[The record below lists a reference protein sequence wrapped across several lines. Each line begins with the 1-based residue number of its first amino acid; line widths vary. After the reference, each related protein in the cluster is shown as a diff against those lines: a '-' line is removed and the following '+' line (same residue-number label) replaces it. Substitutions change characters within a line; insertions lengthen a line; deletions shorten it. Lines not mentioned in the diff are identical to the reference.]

1 MTAYRNLERLAITLP
16 PIVVPS
22 ARFEPYVR
30 DGNLLY
36 LSGHIARRDG
46 APWRGQLGR
55 DMTVEQGK
63 EAARS
68 VAVDLLGTLHAATG
82 DLDRIARILKLL
94 VFVNATPDFTE
105 PHVVANGASEL
116 LAEVLG
122 EKGTHARSAV
132 CAAQLP
138 FGTCVEIELI
148 AAVTASAP

>member
-1 MTAYRNLERLAITLP
+1 MTAYSNLERLAITLP
-16 PIVVPS
+16 PLIVPS

-46 APWRGQLGR
+46 APWVGQLGR
-55 DMTVEQGK
+55 DMTVDEGK

-82 DLDRIARILKLL
+82 DLDRILRIVKLL
-94 VFVNATPDFTE
+94 VFVNGTSDFTE
-105 PHVVANGASEL
+105 PHAVANGASEL

-148 AAVTASAP
+148 AATG